1 MHHQYCGGWWKIWK
15 MQFVC
20 SMKSWNHEN
29 KTFPWLFKIGIFF
42 SCLLLHKHGV
52 STWVCSSSGSS
63 SNLRRNSTSKV
74 VRKPQMQCLFVCYNI
89 CWGILIVEMKV
100 AVYNKYAWF
109 LSQLWRCWTYV
120 KNFLW
125 WLKDIFCS
133 QWLFNHQSEES
144 LERPRVEAIWE
155 VPSHSFLWPPLL
167 TIVNR
172 SSFSSKE
179 GGWGR
184 PRLVWAD
191 KKDEINPEWSRLRCR
206 EVTFQEDLVLRREA
220 KQRMSCI
227 KKTRDICM
235 HDAYINVRW

>member
-1 MHHQYCGGWWKIWK
+1 MAWVHGCVRPVDQAAICGGILRLKLSGNLK
-15 MQFVC
+15 CNVYLFVA
-20 SMKSWNHEN
+20 
-29 KTFPWLFKIGIFF
+29 IFF
-42 SCLLLHKHGV
+42 
-52 STWVCSSSGSS
+52 
-63 SNLRRNSTSKV
+63 
-74 VRKPQMQCLFVCYNI
+74 
-89 CWGILIVEMKV
+89 WGILMEA

-109 LSQLWRCWTYV
+109 HSQLWLCWAYI

-125 WLKDIFCS
+125 WLEDIFCS
-133 QWLFNHQSEES
+133 QWLFKHQSEES

-172 SSFSSKE
+172 SSFASKE

-191 KKDEINPEWSRLRCR
+191 KKGDIKINPEWSRLRCR
-206 EVTFQEDLVLRREA
+206 EVTFQEDLALRREA

-235 HDAYINVRW
+235 HDANINVRW